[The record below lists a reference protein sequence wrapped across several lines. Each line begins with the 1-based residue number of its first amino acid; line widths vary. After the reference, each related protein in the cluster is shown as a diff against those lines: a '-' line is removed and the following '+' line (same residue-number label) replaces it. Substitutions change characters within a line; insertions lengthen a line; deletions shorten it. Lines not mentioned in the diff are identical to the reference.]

1 MCTHTSEFAIKLLS
15 LMSQICY
22 FRVESDKYKLKP
34 IWKSTFKL
42 QLISFDV
49 PESHV
54 QKASILQKTGVN
66 ISQNGTHQSFFHIY
80 HAATENNFLLFCL
93 TPPPLLFIIVKTYF
107 CRLHCYLRMFHLF
120 QWYVCIGKQKHS
132 QLNMSFLM
140 NMNMINNL

>member
-1 MCTHTSEFAIKLLS
+1 MCTHTSEFAIKLLP
-15 LMSQICY
+15 LISQICY

-54 QKASILQKTGVN
+54 QKASILQKTGDKGVN

-80 HAATENNFLLFCL
+80 HAATENNFLLLCL
-93 TPPPLLFIIVKTYF
+93 TPPPLLFIIIKN
-107 CRLHCYLRMFHLF
+107 LF
-120 QWYVCIGKQKHS
+120 LQTALLFENVS
-132 QLNMSFLM
+132 SFPVICLYR
-140 NMNMINNL
+140 